1 MSSSSTADSPSTHL
15 NIPSSPKN
23 LSSPAESS
31 RMTLEKSSRPP
42 LLQIVIIAMF
52 ITIILFIMPFIFE
65 THLRIGFTL
74 ASICTFLLVPYPVQW
89 FSDKYWSGLD
99 EKKRLECEN
108 RLASIA
114 FNLTTGIPAYLGWWE
129 LFPGQPT
136 MGEIMA
142 GKTWMEDC
150 FAGWSIGYIMYDFP
164 TLFKTYGNGASII
177 ALHHVAEAVIVY
189 TYTVNRIGSLYLMGG
204 GLMQLSSGLLHVQRM
219 MHITGYSSNA
229 FTRLINWLL
238 IFFLVPCQAPD
249 ISIYHVHLFSGQS
262 LGILAHF

>member
-1 MSSSSTADSPSTHL
+1 
-15 NIPSSPKN
+15 
-23 LSSPAESS
+23 
-31 RMTLEKSSRPP
+31 
-42 LLQIVIIAMF
+42 
-52 ITIILFIMPFIFE
+52 
-65 THLRIGFTL
+65 
-74 ASICTFLLVPYPVQW
+74 
-89 FSDKYWSGLD
+89 
-99 EKKRLECEN
+99 
-108 RLASIA
+108 
-114 FNLTTGIPAYLGWWE
+114 
-129 LFPGQPT
+129 

-177 ALHHVAEAVIVY
+177 ALHHMAEAVIVY

-238 IFFLVPCQAPD
+238 IFFWFHARLLIFPYIMYICFRDNPLGFLHIFSLIVG
-249 ISIYHVHLFSGQS
+249 SILCAMNGFWMYKIVRMKS
-262 LGILAHF
+262 LAF